1 MCPLVIFARQNPVF
15 RHSGRLD
22 FVETTLDTKL
32 NVSYFEPDGKP
43 ASIWCVLRHCAASIV
58 IYGALLAFMLTN
70 PWYKSLLQCSIGRFT
85 GVDFYLCL
93 FLIYVVVSP
102 VVYLIFRPA
111 ALRASKNVMI
121 LGYLARLV
129 RMVLGWHK
137 NPNDLWRPSYHEQH
151 ALMFLLI
158 KLIYGPMMVNSVC
171 YSVNKISYWLPFLS
185 HHTHWLNT
193 LDVAYMVFVSGI
205 FLLDSS
211 LFCFGYHAEA
221 GFLKNRVR
229 YVETSLFGLVVCLM
243 CYPPFNDVP
252 THFFGQSNNTEAI
265 LFRGDLSNPLTWVLR
280 AAAMF
285 FLLVLIS
292 SSCSLF
298 TRASN
303 LTNRGIVTWGTYSIV
318 RHPGYVAKNLFWLT
332 TLIPLFFNIN
342 PSAPFFTWTGYAI
355 FCLSTI
361 GGFIA
366 WSTIYCL
373 RALTEEKLLMKDP
386 EYVAYCKKVPWR
398 FIPGVV

>member
-1 MCPLVIFARQNPVF
+1 
-15 RHSGRLD
+15 
-22 FVETTLDTKL
+22 VETSLDNKL
-32 NVSYFEPDGKP
+32 NVSYFEPDGTP
-43 ASIWCVLRHCAASIV
+43 ASISCVLRHCAASIV

-70 PWYKSLLQCSIGRFT
+70 PWYSSLLRCSIGSMT
-85 GVDFYLCL
+85 GALFYVWLYV
-93 FLIYVVVSP
+93 IYVVVSP
-102 VVYLIFRPA
+102 VVYLVFRPA

-121 LGYLARLV
+121 MGYLGRL
-129 RMVLGWHK
+129 LGRLLGRRS
-137 NPNDLWRPSYHEQH
+137 NSSGDWRPTYHERH

-171 YSVNKISYWLPFLS
+171 YGVGKVGYWLPFLGRN
-185 HHTHWLNT
+185 TPWINT
-193 LDVAYMVFVSGI
+193 LDVGYTIFVAAI

-221 GFLKNRVR
+221 GFLRNRVR
-229 YVETSLFGLVVCLM
+229 YVETSLFGLTVCLM
-243 CYPPFNDVP
+243 CYPPFNEVT
-252 THFFGQSNNTEAI
+252 THFFGQSNNTESI
-265 LFRGDLSNPLTWVLR
+265 LFRGDLTHPITWILR
-280 AAAMF
+280 AMAVF
-285 FLLVLIS
+285 FLLMLIS
-292 SSCSLF
+292 SSLSLF

-318 RHPGYVAKNLFWLT
+318 RHPGYTAKNLFWLT
-332 TLIPLFFNIN
+332 TIVPLFFNIN
-342 PSAPFFTWTGYAI
+342 PSAPFFTWTGYAL

-386 EYVAYCKKVPWR
+386 EYVAYCKKVRWR
-398 FIPGVV
+398 FIPGLV